1 MPDDY
6 KRDLKGELLNFPTKP
21 ILKPTA
27 VPSFNIPSRPE
38 GMTSPSARE
47 KRIKKRQSKKLVT
60 ETLAEPPRKILPEVE
75 SLPLPE
81 QKTEKDILLE
91 RHTTLQ
97 KQYEDLKKMFEE
109 QNKTIREHKAQIVK
123 LEKSLEKL
131 LQDFSIETKGFNNH
145 PSPMDAIYR
154 IRMIILGKNPGVVQ
168 KNLNTSDF
176 DADEHIV
183 AKVLNQTISLP
194 SRNTD
199 EQTQTDLSDTI
210 SVSSSC
216 STTTGAVITPEI
228 IRPATSQCS
237 ESDGL
242 EYLAGWVA
250 KKFKNKYP
258 TLGTYTYKM
267 QSQHVSKMP
276 S

>member
-1 MPDDY
+1 MTACWSQLETFFLSLQSQLIAMVVGISGIHHHQYMMIVMILTDMLLHFHQFPKNDEVRAIWIQKCRRKDKFNPKTSHICSEHFMPDDY

-131 LQDFSIETKGFNNH
+131 LQDFSIETK
-145 PSPMDAIYR
+145 YR
-154 IRMIILGKNPGVVQ
+154 EKLEN
-168 KNLNTSDF
+168 
-176 DADEHIV
+176 
-183 AKVLNQTISLP
+183 SLKHFF
-194 SRNTD
+194 S
-199 EQTQTDLSDTI
+199 
-210 SVSSSC
+210 
-216 STTTGAVITPEI
+216 
-228 IRPATSQCS
+228 
-237 ESDGL
+237 
-242 EYLAGWVA
+242 
-250 KKFKNKYP
+250 
-258 TLGTYTYKM
+258 
-267 QSQHVSKMP
+267 
-276 S
+276 